1 MSDSGSPANQ
11 GRRTPKVG
19 VYVPRHRRGG
29 GASGGV
35 SNTTSPSPAYEP
47 GDSDLNSGSSTPWR
61 GSNTPSGTEDGSS
74 TSTRSGNSSA
84 SDFQRRGRGKFMGPG
99 GGSGSSP
106 NSSVTGGGN
115 GSGSS
120 GRRNTR
126 DRALGSQPQR
136 EPQQPI
142 APKHAPRGRD
152 FDATVLRRYSDD
164 ENRPGSSFSRSNS
177 YNNTRSTTI
186 GSNSSI
192 GQDQGSSD
200 GSTSKNR
207 SDTRSWRRDE
217 VLSDDLGL
225 TEQMDRLN
233 VDDRSSKSDAET
245 SEELEDWEVA
255 AAQASDD
262 DNGDE
267 TTPRIVAPKPK
278 HAERPHPAEILMI
291 SGGSGSSSPKLS
303 KVGNWSDST
312 FRKLLFLGQRRKHQ
326 PLCILTCLFYS
337 MTT

>member
-1 MSDSGSPANQ
+1 MSDSGSSPNQ

-29 GASGGV
+29 GAGGGV

-61 GSNTPSGTEDGSS
+61 SSNNTPSGAEDGSS
-74 TSTRSGNSSA
+74 SSTRSGSSST
-84 SDFQRRGRGKFMGPG
+84 SDVQRRGRGKFMGPG
-99 GGSGSSP
+99 GGSGSNP
-106 NSSVTGGGN
+106 SSSGLSGLSGNNGN
-115 GSGSS
+115 GGS
-120 GRRNTR
+120 GRRSGR
-126 DRALGSQPQR
+126 DRALGPQPQR
-136 EPQQPI
+136 EPQQPTT
-142 APKHAPRGRD
+142 PRHAPRGRD

-177 YNNTRSTTI
+177 YNNARSTTV
-186 GSNSSI
+186 GNSSSN
-192 GQDQGSSD
+192 GQDQGSNE
-200 GSTSKNR
+200 GSASKNR
-207 SDTRSWRRDE
+207 SDASSWRRDE
-217 VLSDDLGL
+217 VPSDDQGL

-233 VDDRSSKSDAET
+233 VDDQTSKSDAES

-267 TTPRIVAPKPK
+267 ATPRMVAPKPR
-278 HAERPHPAEILMI
+278 HAERLHPAEILMN
-291 SGGSGSSSPKLS
+291 SGGSGRSSPKLS

-312 FRKLLFLGQRRKHQ
+312 FRKKRKKK
-326 PLCILTCLFYS
+326 IVWNRAEIITVY
-337 MTT
+337 